1 MAALTRWPFKLIW
14 FENYPAELYDLS
26 WDPSERSNLAELR
39 PEVSGP
45 LIEEAQRL
53 VDEIGLADSS
63 GETET
68 PSAAELEALRG
79 LGYVE

>member
-1 MAALTRWPFKLIW
+1 L
-14 FENYPAELYDLS
+14 
-26 WDPSERSNLAELR
+26 ERSDLAELR

-53 VDEIGLADSS
+53 AKELGLANPN
-63 GETET
+63 GKVET
-68 PSAAELEALRG
+68 PSDAELEALQG

>member
-14 FENYPAELYDLS
+14 FEDYPAELYDLS
-26 WDPSERSNLAELR
+26 WDPLERSDLAELR

-45 LIEEAQRL
+45 LIEAVQRR
-53 VDEIGLADSS
+53 VEEIGLADFA
-63 GETET
+63 GATEV

-79 LGYVE
+79 LGYRE

>member
-26 WDPSERSNLAELR
+26 WDPSERSDLAGLR
-39 PEVSGP
+39 PEISGP
-45 LIEEAQRL
+45 LIDEARRL
-53 VDEIGLADSS
+53 VDEIGLADSA
-63 GETET
+63 GATET

-79 LGYVE
+79 LGYLE